1 MPNKAKRFLSELP
14 GGDEGFLYK
23 NIASLAACEGA
34 RFLLLDREM
43 FTVPRAYLL
52 VAAAINAEEW
62 EAAGRSCSII
72 YPMYRDYL
80 CSPLL

>member
-43 FTVPRAYLL
+43 FTVPRTCCRENQW
-52 VAAAINAEEW
+52 VATVSPFNEQIGITQP
-62 EAAGRSCSII
+62 AGKQDLIVLQMR
-72 YPMYRDYL
+72 
-80 CSPLL
+80 

>member
-43 FTVPRAYLL
+43 FTVPRTYLL
-52 VAAAINAEEW
+52 PPPSTQKSGKQRVAAVA
-62 EAAGRSCSII
+62 
-72 YPMYRDYL
+72 
-80 CSPLL
+80 